1 MFIFSASIKRN
12 DDEKSH
18 NNLSIRANRK
28 NLEERID
35 IEKLVVITG
44 YSRRSLQDFFLKKS
58 VESLSENIS
67 DNAS

>member
-44 YSRRSLQDFFLKKS
+44 YSRRSLQDFLKKS
-58 VESLSENIS
+58 VASQSENIS

>member
-44 YSRRSLQDFFLKKS
+44 YSRRSLQDFLKKS
-58 VESLSENIS
+58 VASLSENIS

>member
-18 NNLSIRANRK
+18 NSLSIRANRK

-44 YSRRSLQDFFLKKS
+44 YSRRSLQDFLKKS
-58 VESLSENIS
+58 VASLSENIS

>member
-44 YSRRSLQDFFLKKS
+44 YSRRSLQDFLKKS
-58 VESLSENIS
+58 MASLSENIS